1 MADAKIIN
9 YGQPIGAGST
19 AIPDN
24 QDAVVVI
31 ESSDN
36 EFIRVDSTEGNERV
50 KLVHTEFFLKS
61 DSMNDTARGEIIPAG
76 SAMTIRAPASGCDI
90 VLSPGNTENLRAI
103 AEGGLASPL
112 YTVGMFATTGG
123 GTVGTGGSSDATLEQ
138 SGASTF
144 QTALHVGAAIKI
156 VDSGD
161 GEVFLRTVASI
172 TDANTLEMDE
182 AAVVENGSAWYHDS
196 GELFAA
202 KTGDRK
208 TLFAVDATGA
218 IQAGSAAEDSHL
230 ENNITIG
237 DSDALDLI
245 TTGKRNYVIGHAS
258 DNYKFTSGYRNVAA
272 GFAAGEDTATA
283 WDSVYIGAYAGQEV
297 NANYNTYAGAN
308 AGQYASGTLN
318 VAVGREALKSCT
330 GANNVAVGAGSLV
343 ASGSAASCVAVGVSA
358 LAASTGSYNVAG
370 GAHSLSNVDS
380 GSSNTALGYNSGSVL
395 EGGQKCIYIGKG
407 AQASGADVTD
417 EIAIGCD
424 LTGGGSNKARIG
436 QSAVHMEIDITDAG
450 TPSWAATS
458 DARIKD
464 NITDTDLGLDFIN
477 AIRAVKHT
485 VKNTQEWP
493 EELKP
498 DIDKERQVTRNVT
511 VIDEDGNESV
521 VQQTETIPPR
531 PRHADN
537 PTVND
542 GVIAQEIKAV
552 CDAQG
557 VTFSGWGEDTKGMQ
571 HIQYERFVM
580 PLIKAVQELTARVA
594 ELEAGD

>member
-218 IQAGSAAEDSHL
+218 IQAGSAAADSTVQ
-230 ENNITIG
+230 NFAIG
-237 DSDALDLI
+237 DSDALD
-245 TTGKRNYVIGHAS
+245 TATSGTRNYFIGHAS
-258 DNYKFTSGYRNVAA
+258 DNYKITTGSKVIGLGY
-272 GFAAGEDTATA
+272 AAGEDNSSGS
-283 WDSVYIGAYAGQEV
+283 DSIYIGAYAG
-297 NANYNTYAGAN
+297 
-308 AGQYASGTLN
+308 
-318 VAVGREALKSCT
+318 
-330 GANNVAVGAGSLV
+330 
-343 ASGSAASCVAVGVSA
+343 
-358 LAASTGSYNVAG
+358 
-370 GAHSLSNVDS
+370 
-380 GSSNTALGYNSGSVL
+380 
-395 EGGQKCIYIGKG
+395 
-407 AQASGADVTD
+407 
-417 EIAIGCD
+417 
-424 LTGGGSNKARIG
+424 
-436 QSAVHMEIDITDAG
+436 
-450 TPSWAATS
+450 
-458 DARIKD
+458 
-464 NITDTDLGLDFIN
+464 
-477 AIRAVKHT
+477 
-485 VKNTQEWP
+485 
-493 EELKP
+493 
-498 DIDKERQVTRNVT
+498 
-511 VIDEDGNESV
+511 
-521 VQQTETIPPR
+521 
-531 PRHADN
+531 
-537 PTVND
+537 
-542 GVIAQEIKAV
+542 
-552 CDAQG
+552 
-557 VTFSGWGEDTKGMQ
+557 
-571 HIQYERFVM
+571 
-580 PLIKAVQELTARVA
+580 
-594 ELEAGD
+594 